1 MKLSQAIKPVSYFK
15 ANMAEILNKLRT
27 GESGPMII
35 TQNGEASGV
44 IMSMHDYERVR
55 ESLAM
60 LKLVALGEEEIAE
73 GRHRP
78 MREAMENIRN
88 KRGYAK

>member
-35 TQNGEASGV
+35 TQNGEASAV
-44 IMSMHDYERVR
+44 LQSVQDYERTQ
-55 ESLAM
+55 ETLALLKILAM
-60 LKLVALGEEEIAE
+60 SQRCVEKGQVRPAGEAF
-73 GRHRP
+73 
-78 MREAMENIRN
+78 ADIRN
-88 KRGYAK
+88 RLGIQ